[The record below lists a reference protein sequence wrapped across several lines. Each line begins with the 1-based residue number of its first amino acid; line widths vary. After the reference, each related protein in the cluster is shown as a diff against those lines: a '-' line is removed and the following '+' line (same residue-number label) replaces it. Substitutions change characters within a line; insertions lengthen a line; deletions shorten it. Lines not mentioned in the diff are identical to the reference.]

1 MDGQHVKNVG
11 KVLAKKK
18 KDLEDFLQRV
28 LKPELDDAINDEQS
42 TQSAIQEYTELKCFI
57 SKRLLSRPSEIGTIQ
72 KHISNEGDVLKADPK
87 SSLLLCDEA
96 VVDLGYGMMF
106 CRAEIKPDKLF
117 VDVGLGFHVELEL
130 EESMIAIDS
139 RIQFLERNV
148 LQKKSERRA
157 AVSQHFKESFDLL
170 KAFENMSN
178 V

>member
-1 MDGQHVKNVG
+1 MG
-11 KVLAKKK
+11 VLAKKK

-42 TQSAIQEYTELKCFI
+42 TQSVIQEYTDLKCFV
-57 SKRLLSRPSEIGTIQ
+57 SKKILSRPSEIRTMQ
-72 KHISNEGDVLKADPK
+72 KHISDEGEVLKADPK
-87 SSLLLCDEA
+87 PSLLLCDEA
-96 VVDLGYGMMF
+96 VVDLGYDMMF
-106 CRAEIKPDKLF
+106 CRAEITEPDKLF

-130 EESMIAIDS
+130 EESIISIDS
-139 RIQFLERNV
+139 RIQFLERDV

-157 AVSQHFKESFDLL
+157 AISQHFKESFDLL